1 MVSMQALKLVMSLC
15 SSNWA
20 CLHNSWSRVYVDVSV
35 MVKTKVPLWII
46 SWNMAFRVW
55 SVISGIGLNSR
66 GV

>member
-1 MVSMQALKLVMSLC
+1 M
-15 SSNWA
+15 
-20 CLHNSWSRVYVDVSV
+20 DVSV